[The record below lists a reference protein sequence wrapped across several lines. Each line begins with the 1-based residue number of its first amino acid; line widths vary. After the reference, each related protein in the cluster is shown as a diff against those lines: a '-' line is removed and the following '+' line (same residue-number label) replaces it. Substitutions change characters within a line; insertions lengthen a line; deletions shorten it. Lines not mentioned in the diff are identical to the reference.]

1 MKMIGLEYVLRLW
14 DITQQELADKLEIK
28 RQNIDAWIRGKRKIP
43 QKHIPRLSEIFKGI
57 PQEYFQKELTDI
69 EKIEIQKI
77 KVLNEAQEIEY
88 QDNFIDRQGLRV
100 INEIANQI
108 KNNPEV
114 IEIYE
119 KMLKNIDT
127 SMNKLNKTGN

>member
-1 MKMIGLEYVLRLW
+1 MKMIGLEYICGLYKKSYNSLAE
-14 DITQQELADKLEIK
+14 ELKIS
-28 RQNIDAWIRGKRKIP
+28 RQSINGWVKGLRKIP

-88 QDNFIDRQGLRV
+88 EDTFIDRQGLRV

-119 KMLKNIDT
+119 KMLKNIDA